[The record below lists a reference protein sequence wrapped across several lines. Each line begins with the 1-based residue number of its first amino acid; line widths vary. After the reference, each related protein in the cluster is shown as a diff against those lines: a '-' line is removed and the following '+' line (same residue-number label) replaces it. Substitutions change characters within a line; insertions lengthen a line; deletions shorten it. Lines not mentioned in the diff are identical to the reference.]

1 MKEQNVPEGQAAVFR
16 CRVAGNP
23 APQINWEKDGH
34 QIKPSRYFIM
44 SQEGSDTHVL
54 RISEAFPEDEGTY
67 RCVAS
72 NATGQAECSAS
83 LHVIGKSPYISI

>member
-1 MKEQNVPEGQAAVFR
+1 
-16 CRVAGNP
+16 
-23 APQINWEKDGH
+23 
-34 QIKPSRYFIM
+34 M